1 MGQGVGALKKKGR
14 QDGSRSGCLKKK
26 GGGGWNPLANY
37 DPPWG
42 LPSFM
47 ESRQSEFFRF
57 FRVKLQEHT
66 NLKLT

>member
-14 QDGSRSGCLKKK
+14 
-26 GGGGWNPLANY
+26 GWNPLANY
-37 DPPWG
+37 DPPPWG

>member
-1 MGQGVGALKKKGR
+1 MGQGVGPL
-14 QDGSRSGCLKKK
+14 K
-26 GGGGWNPLANY
+26 GGGGAGTPLQT
-37 DPPWG
+37 WG

-66 NLKLT
+66 DLKLT